1 MNMVRKAKAD
11 TTKAILIKQPKHC
24 LTKPMQRTAKAAFYL
39 EGVLPATVSQVRANR
54 AGKVVFYRRGVL
66 CSASSYGIGYSC
78 SR

>member
-39 EGVLPATVSQVRANR
+39 EGVLPVELSQIGVNR
-54 AGKVVFYRRGVL
+54 AGKIGFS
-66 CSASSYGIGYSC
+66 SAGC
-78 SR
+78 FV